1 MPAPM
6 RACVG
11 CTDLA
16 HRTARGRGFSGATH
30 ECRGFGVNQ
39 DTSRRWQLFA
49 IAAVLIYLVWLLAP
63 VLMPFAVAGM
73 LAYLGDPLADRLER
87 LGMSRVWAATLV
99 FLLLLLAFVG
109 VLLLL
114 VPLISRQIEN
124 LIQNLP
130 RYGQWA
136 QQTAWPWLQTRL
148 HLDPN
153 MFDSDRLLAAL
164 KAHIDSIGGVAT
176 VVLGKVSRSGLGIVL
191 WLTNLVLIPVVAF
204 YLLRDWDR
212 LVATVDR
219 MLPRSIQP
227 TVAHLARESDKVLG
241 AFVRGQ
247 LLVMLALGIFYGG
260 VLSLVGLSVGLLIGI
275 VAGLL
280 SFVPYLGFIVGFGA
294 AVIAVLVQYG
304 DWSHLLLV
312 CGVFVV
318 GQLLEGYVLV
328 PKLVGDKIGLH
339 PVAVIFAVLAG
350 GYLAGFLGVL
360 LALPAA
366 SVIMVLLRYLLER
379 YRMSELY
386 TEQGPDDPVIA
397 EMDVTL
403 HADGRVEAVAEV
415 QPNPVR
421 GDASTP

>member
-1 MPAPM
+1 
-6 RACVG
+6 
-11 CTDLA
+11 
-16 HRTARGRGFSGATH
+16 
-30 ECRGFGVNQ
+30 VNQ

-49 IAAVLIYLVWLLAP
+49 IVAVLVYLVWLLAP

-87 LGMSRVWAATLV
+87 LGLSRAWAASVV
-99 FLLLLLAFVG
+99 FLLLLLALGG

-114 VPLISRQIEN
+114 VPLIARQIEN

-247 LLVMLALGIFYGG
+247 LLVMLALGIFYGAG
-260 VLSLVGLSVGLLIGI
+260 LSLVGLSVGLLIGI

-294 AVIAVLVQYG
+294 ALIAVLVQYG
-304 DWSHLLLV
+304 DWSHLLMV

-379 YRMSELY
+379 YRLSELY

-397 EMDVTL
+397 EVDVTL
-403 HADGRVEAVAEV
+403 HADGSVETVTEV
-415 QPNPVR
+415 QPNPAR
-421 GDASTP
+421 GDASAP